1 MTEETVHESTEK
13 RSRNRIA
20 SYLGRVARALGRGE
34 RVAVDEE
41 QTVTVDP
48 GAEPDLEIEL
58 GETEGTVSFEIGM
71 EWEATGEDIE
81 TEVNASKATFEVYED
96 AEGKYRWRL
105 EHDNGNIIAD
115 GSEGYASRQKAKQ
128 GLESVRRNAPGAH
141 VVGVSRGTRRRR
153 RRAAATR
160 RSSCTGTPKRGS
172 AGGSNTTTATSSPTA
187 ARATPR
193 NRRQN
198 RASKASGRTRR
209 GRRSR
214 RSSEPKAA
222 VETIERAKGRAG
234 RNPNP
239 ITRGAQSPV
248 DGFVYAV

>member
-96 AEGKYRWRL
+96 A
-105 EHDNGNIIAD
+105 
-115 GSEGYASRQKAKQ
+115 
-128 GLESVRRNAPGAH
+128 
-141 VVGVSRGTRRRR
+141 RG
-153 RRAAATR
+153 
-160 RSSCTGTPKRGS
+160 GS